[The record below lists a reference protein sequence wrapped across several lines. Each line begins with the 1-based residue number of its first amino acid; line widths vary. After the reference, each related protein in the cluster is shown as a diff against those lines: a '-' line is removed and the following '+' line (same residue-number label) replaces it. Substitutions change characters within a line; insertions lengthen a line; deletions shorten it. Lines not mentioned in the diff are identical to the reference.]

1 MKSKIARAVLPLVVN
16 MQVSLEKM
24 RMKLVKQNFDVATEQ
39 DVYYC
44 YRLFLNREPDPGGLK
59 TYKDLVKYHGI
70 TLDYL
75 TDAFL
80 YCDELHESQ
89 EKRGQPVLVELP
101 DFQLFVRLNDHFIG
115 ASIADNKIYEPHV
128 TQTIRELL
136 GPGFTFLDIG
146 ANIGYFSMLAASC
159 LKNTGKVI
167 AFEPVE
173 QNRELFNL
181 SVQANN
187 FQNIELHPYAVSDT
201 EQTFALEIGGR
212 NSNSRII
219 SVEGGSVGKPQVTAV
234 PLDNFLHDLT
244 ALDVVKI
251 DIEGAEPL
259 ALQGMRTLIEKFR
272 PFIVTEFSP
281 EMITQTSQVAPIT
294 YLNLLV
300 ELGYT
305 LEIIDD
311 DGQKSAPLNPQQ
323 IMAHA
328 ENTTGLAHLDLLAI
342 PNTS

>member
-1 MKSKIARAVLPLVVN
+1 MKSKIARVVLPIVIK
-16 MQVSLEKM
+16 MQIWLELI
-24 RMKLVKQNFDVATEQ
+24 RLKLVKQNFDAATEQ
-39 DVYYC
+39 DVYYS
-44 YRLFLNREPDPGGLK
+44 YRLFLNRRPDPQGFQ
-59 TYKDLVKYHGI
+59 TYKDLLKHHGI
-70 TLDYL
+70 SIDYL

-80 YCDELHESQ
+80 YCDELQ
-89 EKRGQPVLVELP
+89 ETQDERSQPVAVQLP
-101 DFQLFVRLNDHFIG
+101 DFQLYVRLNDHFIG
-115 ASIADNKIYEPHV
+115 ASIAEQKIYEVHV
-128 TQTIRELL
+128 TQTVRELL
-136 GPGFTFLDIG
+136 QPGCTFLDIG

-159 LKNTGKVI
+159 LQNKGRII

-181 SVQANN
+181 SVQANE
-187 FQNIELHPYAVSDT
+187 FQNIDLYPYAVSDR
-201 EQTFALEIGGR
+201 EQTFALDIGGR

-219 SVEGGSVGKPQVTAV
+219 SAEQGALNKPVVTAV

-259 ALQGMRTLIEKFR
+259 AIQGMRALIEKFQ
-272 PFIVTEFSP
+272 PHIITEFSP
-281 EMITQTSQVAPIT
+281 EMITQTSQVEPVT

-305 LEIIDD
+305 LQIITDS
-311 DGQKSAPLNPQQ
+311 GQKSEALNPQQ

-328 ENTTGLAHLDLLAI
+328 ENTPGLAHLDLLAV
-342 PNTS
+342 PN